1 MEKAIPRRQKKKK
14 GYFKTMYA
22 LTKGH
27 RFMFY
32 FGFFLQFF
40 AVSFILLSTLLNK
53 VLVDTLTN
61 SPPTGPIDRFLTNV
75 LGGQEFLRA
84 NLWVFAIIIL
94 GFGVGRSLIN
104 VARNI
109 MRGALESSIMREMQ
123 LKLFYHLERLP
134 YPEIK
139 KMKNGD
145 IIQTATRDEEIL
157 RTFIIRQL
165 NMMTYTIE
173 MVIFSF
179 LILSTISLKIA
190 LSTIIILPIMAI
202 YSFFTI
208 RKVRKLYRITDDSEG
223 LMTAKI
229 EENLNAV
236 RVVKAFNNETYEI
249 DDFEKYLTDY
259 EGKFLKWRKFAAF
272 YYASSDIFI
281 FGQIALSLIFG
292 VYLGLTGEI
301 SPGTLVVAVSYTGMI
316 VWPVRQFAQILSNL
330 ARAVVSVDRIRL
342 ILGIPIEDIDSGET
356 PEIHG
361 HIVFKD
367 AKFHYEDDDEAVIH
381 DFNLDISP
389 GETIAIMGKTGS
401 GKSTLAHILSRLYE
415 YTEGSI
421 TIDGVE
427 LKNIQK
433 KHLRSHIAT
442 VLQEPFLFSRTIL
455 NNLKIANK
463 KATENEIIRA
473 TSIADIHQTIVGFE
487 KGYDTPVGEKGV
499 TLSGGQKQRLAIAR
513 TIINEAPILIF
524 DDSLSAVDTETDIN
538 IRSALKKRAQNTTTL
553 IITHRVSTAKDA
565 NRIIVLED
573 GRISQIGNHDELINQ
588 DGLYRRIYDIQTRII

>member
-61 SPPTGPIDRFLTNV
+61 SPPTGPIDRFLTNI

-157 RTFIIRQL
+157 RAFIIRQL

-513 TIINEAPILIF
+513 TIINEVPILIF

>member
-1 MEKAIPRRQKKKK
+1 
-14 GYFKTMYA
+14 
-22 LTKGH
+22 
-27 RFMFY
+27 
-32 FGFFLQFF
+32 
-40 AVSFILLSTLLNK
+40 
-53 VLVDTLTN
+53 
-61 SPPTGPIDRFLTNV
+61 
-75 LGGQEFLRA
+75 
-84 NLWVFAIIIL
+84 
-94 GFGVGRSLIN
+94 
-104 VARNI
+104 
-109 MRGALESSIMREMQ
+109 
-123 LKLFYHLERLP
+123 
-134 YPEIK
+134 
-139 KMKNGD
+139 
-145 IIQTATRDEEIL
+145 
-157 RTFIIRQL
+157 
-165 NMMTYTIE
+165 
-173 MVIFSF
+173 
-179 LILSTISLKIA
+179 
-190 LSTIIILPIMAI
+190 
-202 YSFFTI
+202 
-208 RKVRKLYRITDDSEG
+208 
-223 LMTAKI
+223 
-229 EENLNAV
+229 
-236 RVVKAFNNETYEI
+236 
-249 DDFEKYLTDY
+249 
-259 EGKFLKWRKFAAF
+259 
-272 YYASSDIFI
+272 
-281 FGQIALSLIFG
+281 
-292 VYLGLTGEI
+292 
-301 SPGTLVVAVSYTGMI
+301 MI

-513 TIINEAPILIF
+513 TIINEVPILIF

>member
-1 MEKAIPRRQKKKK
+1 M
-14 GYFKTMYA
+14 
-22 LTKGH
+22 
-27 RFMFY
+27 
-32 FGFFLQFF
+32 
-40 AVSFILLSTLLNK
+40 SFIFLSTLLNK

-157 RTFIIRQL
+157 RAFIIRQL

-367 AKFHYEDDDEAVIH
+367 AKFHYEDDYEAVIH

>member
-32 FGFFLQFF
+32 FGYFLQFF

-342 ILGIPIEDIDSGET
+342 IL
-356 PEIHG
+356 
-361 HIVFKD
+361 
-367 AKFHYEDDDEAVIH
+367 
-381 DFNLDISP
+381 
-389 GETIAIMGKTGS
+389 
-401 GKSTLAHILSRLYE
+401 
-415 YTEGSI
+415 
-421 TIDGVE
+421 
-427 LKNIQK
+427 
-433 KHLRSHIAT
+433 
-442 VLQEPFLFSRTIL
+442 
-455 NNLKIANK
+455 
-463 KATENEIIRA
+463 
-473 TSIADIHQTIVGFE
+473 
-487 KGYDTPVGEKGV
+487 
-499 TLSGGQKQRLAIAR
+499 
-513 TIINEAPILIF
+513 
-524 DDSLSAVDTETDIN
+524 
-538 IRSALKKRAQNTTTL
+538 
-553 IITHRVSTAKDA
+553 
-565 NRIIVLED
+565 
-573 GRISQIGNHDELINQ
+573 
-588 DGLYRRIYDIQTRII
+588 

>member
-1 MEKAIPRRQKKKK
+1 
-14 GYFKTMYA
+14 
-22 LTKGH
+22 
-27 RFMFY
+27 
-32 FGFFLQFF
+32 
-40 AVSFILLSTLLNK
+40 
-53 VLVDTLTN
+53 
-61 SPPTGPIDRFLTNV
+61 
-75 LGGQEFLRA
+75 
-84 NLWVFAIIIL
+84 
-94 GFGVGRSLIN
+94 
-104 VARNI
+104 
-109 MRGALESSIMREMQ
+109 
-123 LKLFYHLERLP
+123 
-134 YPEIK
+134 
-139 KMKNGD
+139 
-145 IIQTATRDEEIL
+145 
-157 RTFIIRQL
+157 
-165 NMMTYTIE
+165 
-173 MVIFSF
+173 
-179 LILSTISLKIA
+179 
-190 LSTIIILPIMAI
+190 
-202 YSFFTI
+202 
-208 RKVRKLYRITDDSEG
+208 
-223 LMTAKI
+223 
-229 EENLNAV
+229 
-236 RVVKAFNNETYEI
+236 
-249 DDFEKYLTDY
+249 
-259 EGKFLKWRKFAAF
+259 
-272 YYASSDIFI
+272 
-281 FGQIALSLIFG
+281 
-292 VYLGLTGEI
+292 
-301 SPGTLVVAVSYTGMI
+301 
-316 VWPVRQFAQILSNL
+316 
-330 ARAVVSVDRIRL
+330 
-342 ILGIPIEDIDSGET
+342 IPIEDIDSGET

-513 TIINEAPILIF
+513 TIINEVPILIF

>member
-401 GKSTLAHILSRLYE
+401 GKSTLAYILSRLYE

-513 TIINEAPILIF
+513 TIINEVPILIF

>member
-1 MEKAIPRRQKKKK
+1 MDKKLVSKQKKKK
-14 GYFKTMYA
+14 GYFKAMYA

-40 AVSFILLSTLLNK
+40 AVAFILLSTLLNK

-61 SPPTGPIDRFLTNV
+61 ELPTGPIDGFLTTI
-75 LGGQEFLRA
+75 LGGQEFLKN
-84 NLWVFAIIIL
+84 NLWVFATIIL
-94 GFGVGRSLIN
+94 GFGIGRSLIN

-109 MRGALESSIMREMQ
+109 MRGSLESSIMREMQ

-145 IIQTATRDEEIL
+145 IIQTATRDEEVL

-165 NMMTYTIE
+165 NMMTYTLE

-190 LSTIIILPIMAI
+190 LSTIIILPIMTI

-208 RKVRKLYRITDDSEG
+208 RQVRKLYRIADDSEG

-249 DDFEKYLTDY
+249 NDFEKYLADY

-281 FGQIALSLIFG
+281 FGQIALSLIYG
-292 VYLGLTGEI
+292 VYLGLRGDI
-301 SPGTLVVAVSYTGMI
+301 SSGTLVVAVSYTGMI

-342 ILGIPIEDIDSGET
+342 ILGIPMEDIDYGEK
-356 PEIHG
+356 PDIHG
-361 HIVFKD
+361 HIVFKN
-367 AKFHYEDDDEAVIH
+367 AGFHYEDDEETVIH
-381 DFNLDISP
+381 DFNLEINP

-401 GKSTLAHILSRLYE
+401 GKSTLAYILSRLYD

-433 KHLRSHIAT
+433 KYLRSQIAT

-513 TIINEAPILIF
+513 TIINEVPILIF

-553 IITHRVSTAKDA
+553 IITHRVATAKDA

-573 GRISQIGNHDELINQ
+573 GRISQLGTHDELIKQ

>member
-157 RTFIIRQL
+157 RAFIIRQL

-513 TIINEAPILIF
+513 TIINEVPILIF

>member
-513 TIINEAPILIF
+513 TIINEVPILIF